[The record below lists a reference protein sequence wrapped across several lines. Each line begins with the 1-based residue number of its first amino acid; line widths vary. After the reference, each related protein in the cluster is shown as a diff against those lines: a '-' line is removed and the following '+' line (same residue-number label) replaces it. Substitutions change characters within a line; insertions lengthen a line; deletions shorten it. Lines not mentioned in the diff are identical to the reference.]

1 MINNKHKFIFLHIG
15 KCAGSSIKSALN
27 SSCEGCEYSNGHPTL
42 DFLYSKILPT
52 HSPSDYFK
60 FSVTRNPWDRVVSLY
75 HHMTTVTKRW
85 PNNPEK
91 RKIQFNGTFE
101 EFVNKTTYVNTDYFE
116 LDYIIRY
123 ESLQHDFNIV
133 CDRLNIKQIK
143 LPCIDYDTGRPARNY
158 QSYYNAKLQQIV
170 AEKYAKDIE
179 MFKYKF
185 EVKKC

>member
-1 MINNKHKFIFLHIG
+1 M
-15 KCAGSSIKSALN
+15 
-27 SSCEGCEYSNGHPTL
+27 

-60 FSVTRNPWDRVVSLY
+60 FSVTRNPWDRVVSWYY
-75 HHMTTVTKRW
+75 HKTSITKRW
-85 PNNPEK
+85 RNDPEK

-101 EFVNKTTYVNTDYFE
+101 QFVNIIRYVNTDYSE

-133 CDRLNIKQIK
+133 CDHLNIKQIK
-143 LPCIDYDTGRPARNY
+143 LPCIDYDTGRPTQNY
-158 QSYYNAKLQQIV
+158 QSHYNEKPKHYTEYYDDETRQIV

-179 MFKYKF
+179 YFGYKF
-185 EVKKC
+185 GE